1 MGIDLRGLGV
11 GTADEFVERA
21 ERDLAGGGQLG
32 SEGVAEAVEANGPGA
47 GVAAGDLEALG
58 DLAAVKRVAGLWVGE
73 DQVVVAVVDGAGRP
87 VVDGGEEAV
96 GHGDQAAGGEVG
108 LAVGGVFAADPGV
121 ADADALG

>member
-1 MGIDLRGLGV
+1 
-11 GTADEFVERA
+11 
-21 ERDLAGGGQLG
+21 
-32 SEGVAEAVEANGPGA
+32 
-47 GVAAGDLEALG
+47 LEALG
-58 DLAAVKRVAGLWVGE
+58 DLAAIKRVAGLWVGE